1 MRRLLRLAL
10 PVGVLAAFVFAPPAA
25 AVHNQDKHSPNM
37 NLVFNQ
43 ANPTGAVNSDIAFW
57 GNRAYYGDYDSLR
70 IFDISNPAA
79 PVLLGRLACPGPQ
92 NDPVVWDNRLAFLA
106 VDRTMSGPNC
116 GQPPTAAHDNPQ
128 GWEGVRIIDVS
139 NPAAPRQIGAV
150 YTDCGAHTIT
160 LHPAPAAGVLHLY
173 VSSYPLRPG
182 PTCGDTEYTNT
193 GNPYDRD
200 ANTSPLL
207 SAIQVV
213 EVPLSNPAGARELAE
228 LPISYPGDPD
238 NQFVWGH
245 HDLPPN
251 PAPPANPAA
260 EIESAARAC
269 HDMTVHVP
277 LNLVVAACAEQ
288 AQAWRIGANGMPDTR
303 NPLWV
308 VDDRQDTNGATGST
322 ADREV
327 AVDFW
332 HSATLTWDGKYVN
345 FIDESFGSG
354 CPTITNISEPGVAGR
369 SDTGRMFFV
378 NRATGQFTSVFHMP
392 RPETSPAGDYCSAHL
407 GNVVP
412 SIGRYLLANAWYTGG
427 VDLIDFTNP
436 AAPSE
441 VAFYDQA
448 QTATFEGGDNWSGY
462 WYEHM
467 VGDDDGIWFY
477 ATHGV
482 ERPATGQGAQVYRIT
497 MPVNDI
503 AMRRMNPQT
512 QEDLITCTVRATG
525 TQLRAGTASR
535 LAVTVRTRNGVAV
548 IGGQAIRGA
557 HVMLRGAGVSKMVMT
572 NAAGNASTTVRPAR
586 RGTLQVTVQNDENL
600 LGCRTQRGV
609 AGAAVGGRLTGSR

>member
-1 MRRLLRLAL
+1 MKRLSRFIFLGLLTALAL
-10 PVGVLAAFVFAPPAA
+10 APAA
-25 AVHNQDKHSPNM
+25 GAFHNQDKHSANM
-37 NLVFNQ
+37 SLQFNA

-57 GNRAYYGDYDSLR
+57 GNRAYYGDYDGLR
-70 IFDISNPAA
+70 IFDISNPAS
-79 PVLLGRLACPGPQ
+79 PVLLGRLLCPGPQ
-92 NDPVVWDNRLAFLA
+92 NDPVVWENLAFLA
-106 VDRTMSGPNC
+106 VDRTMLGPNC
-116 GQPPTAAHDNPQ
+116 GQTASPAHDNPQ

-160 LHPAPAAGVLHLY
+160 LHPAPAAGVLHLF

-182 PTCGDTEYTNT
+182 PTCGDTEYTNNA
-193 GNPYDRD
+193 NPYDRD

-207 SAIQVV
+207 GAIQVI

-228 LPISYPGDPD
+228 LPVTYPGDPD

-245 HDLPPN
+245 HALPPN
-251 PAPPANPAA
+251 PAPPGNPAA
-260 EIESAARAC
+260 EIEPAARAC

-288 AQAWRIGANGMPDTR
+288 AQAWRIGPNGMPNTQ

-308 VDDRQDTNGATGST
+308 VDDRHDTNGATGNT

-332 HSATLTWDGKYVN
+332 HSATVTWDGKFVN
-345 FIDESFGSG
+345 FIDESFGAG
-354 CPTITNISEPGVAGR
+354 CPTITDITEPGVAGR

-427 VDLIDFTNP
+427 VDVIDFTNP

-448 QTATFEGGDNWSGY
+448 QTTTFEGGDNWSGY
-462 WYEHM
+462 WYENTP
-467 VGDDDGIWFY
+467 GDDDGLWFY

-482 ERPATGQGAQVYRIT
+482 ERPAAGQGAQVYRVT

-512 QEDLITCTVRATG
+512 QEDLITCNVRATG
-525 TQLRAGTASR
+525 ALRAGRATHVAIS
-535 LAVTVRTRNGVAV
+535 VRTRNGVAV
-548 IGGQAIRGA
+548 IGGQAIRG
-557 HVMLRGAGVSKMVMT
+557 VRVTVRGAGVSRAATT
-572 NAAGNASTTVRPAR
+572 NASGMAHVRVRPTR
-586 RGTLQVTVQNDENL
+586 RGTLRIAVQNDENL

-609 AGAAVGGRLTGSR
+609 AAAAVGGRLTGSR